1 MTDSDELLRHM
12 FIMTCFMHR
21 YHLELLYCQCYD
33 QTCFEY
39 QMVFLEHILLK
50 NLWLAVL
57 EICRVDVSNNTTKF
71 FNVLVIYTL
80 FDNL

>member
-1 MTDSDELLRHM
+1 MTDSDELLRDM

-33 QTCFEY
+33 QT
-39 QMVFLEHILLK
+39 FLEHILLK